1 LVKTTIIQIILGERT
16 STIQGVCDEKI
27 YIRDLLLENFQKG
40 DRREKLTSQKAVI
53 ALTNF

>member
-27 YIRDLLLENFQKG
+27 SIRDLY
-40 DRREKLTSQKAVI
+40 R
-53 ALTNF
+53 